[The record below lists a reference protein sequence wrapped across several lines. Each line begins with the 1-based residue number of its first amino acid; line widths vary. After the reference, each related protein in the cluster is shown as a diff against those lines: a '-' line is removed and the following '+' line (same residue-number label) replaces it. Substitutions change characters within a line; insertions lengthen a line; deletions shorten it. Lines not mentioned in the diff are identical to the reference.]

1 MFDRI
6 KECCILASPRQ
17 NSGHKINFYQGSK
30 MIQVTA
36 IYQGSEIG
44 YGEGEAL
51 SYAIDD
57 CAASIP
63 AIFEDEI
70 IEMSILDGAEIN
82 QIKGRLYLNIDGAIS
97 IA

>member
-1 MFDRI
+1 MLQI
-6 KECCILASPRQ
+6 
-17 NSGHKINFYQGSK
+17 
-30 MIQVTA
+30 TA

-70 IEMSILDGAEIN
+70 IEMSILDGAEITHF
-82 QIKGRLYLNIDGAIS
+82 KGRLYLNIDGVMS
-97 IA
+97 IT

>member
-1 MFDRI
+1 MLQI
-6 KECCILASPRQ
+6 
-17 NSGHKINFYQGSK
+17 
-30 MIQVTA
+30 TA

-63 AIFEDEI
+63 AIFENEI
-70 IEMSILDGAEIN
+70 VEMSILDGAEIN
-82 QIKGRLYLNIDGAIS
+82 RFKGRLYLNIDGVMS
-97 IA
+97 IT